1 MDEDENIVRNKA
13 KLVAKGYNQE
23 EGTDIDETYTPMAR
37 LEVVRL
43 LLAYAYMSNFKLSQ
57 MDVKSSFLNDF
68 LNEEVRN
75 VCITTSWL

>member
-13 KLVAKGYNQE
+13 KLEAKGYNQE